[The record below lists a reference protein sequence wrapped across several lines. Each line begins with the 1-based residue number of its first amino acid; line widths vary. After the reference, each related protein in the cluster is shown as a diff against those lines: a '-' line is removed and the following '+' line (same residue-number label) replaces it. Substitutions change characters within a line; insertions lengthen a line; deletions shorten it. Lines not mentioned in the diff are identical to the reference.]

1 MSKSINES
9 KLTIQL
15 EVVTELWIRAENQ
28 PLDFYEEFAELVIQF
43 DEIYRTGSQYFGYI
57 NAWCDWLDEYD
68 IDDLDFDEVVD
79 ELKCESFDY
88 YQDYFKGYQSRQ
100 LKDLRRHR
108 ENEKRNLESLS
119 RKLDRALSRYSKSEV
134 VRVDIAYLQSCN
146 SIVDIQMFYQDLEEL
161 RKAISKRKDPFH
173 DLVDFAWALEQGET
187 KGYHCH
193 LLLIFNGHQR
203 QKGWAIADKVGKL
216 WKQITNDEGCYFNCH
231 DPEQIAKY
239 RELGILGIGRIHRDN
254 PVEVRN
260 LRNAGAYLVNPEK
273 EAQHLRV
280 KLSPK
285 MRTFQ

>member
-1 MSKSINES
+1 MSKSMNES

-15 EVVTELWIRAENQ
+15 EVITELWIKAENEPQ
-28 PLDFYEEFAELVIQF
+28 DFYEEFAELLIQF
-43 DEIYRTGSQYFGYI
+43 DDTYHSDFQYFGYI
-57 NAWCDWLDEYD
+57 NAWCDWLDDHD
-68 IDDLDFDEVVD
+68 IYDLDFDEIVE
-79 ELKCESFDY
+79 ELKHKSFEDY
-88 YQDYFKGYQSRQ
+88 RDYFNGYKSKQ
-100 LKDLRRHR
+100 LTDLRRHR

-119 RKLDRALSRYSKSEV
+119 NKMNRAVGRYSKSEV
-134 VRVDIAYLQSCN
+134 VRVDLAYLQSCHDV
-146 SIVDIQMFYQDLEEL
+146 IDIKMFYQDLEEL
-161 RKAISKRKDPFH
+161 RKAIVKRKDPFH

-203 QKGWAIADKVGKL
+203 QKGWGIADKIGKL
-216 WKQITNDEGCYFNCH
+216 WKRITNNEGCYFNCH

-254 PVEVRN
+254 PIEVRN

-280 KLSPK
+280 KCKAK

>member
-1 MSKSINES
+1 MNES

-15 EVVTELWIRAENQ
+15 EVITELWIKAENELQ
-28 PLDFYEEFAELVIQF
+28 DFYEEFAELLIQF
-43 DEIYRTGSQYFGYI
+43 DDTYHSDFQYFGYI
-57 NAWCDWLDEYD
+57 NAWCDWLDDHD
-68 IDDLDFDEVVD
+68 IYDLDFDEIVE
-79 ELKCESFDY
+79 ELKHKSFEDY
-88 YQDYFKGYQSRQ
+88 RDYFNGYKSKQ
-100 LKDLRRHR
+100 LTDLRRHR

-119 RKLDRALSRYSKSEV
+119 NKMNRAVGRYSKSEV
-134 VRVDIAYLQSCN
+134 VRVDLAYLQSCHDV
-146 SIVDIQMFYQDLEEL
+146 IDIKMFYQDLEEL
-161 RKAISKRKDPFH
+161 RKAIVKRKDPFH

-203 QKGWAIADKVGKL
+203 QKGWGIADKIGKL
-216 WKQITNDEGCYFNCH
+216 WKRITNNEGCYFNCH

-254 PVEVRN
+254 PIEVRN

-280 KLSPK
+280 KCKAK

>member
-15 EVVTELWIRAENQ
+15 EVTTELWIKAKNEPQ
-28 PLDFYEEFAELVIQF
+28 DFYEEFAGLLIQF
-43 DEIYRTGSQYFGYI
+43 DEIYRSGSQYFGYI
-57 NAWCDWLDEYD
+57 NAWCDWLDEHDIYD
-68 IDDLDFDEVVD
+68 LDFEELIDDL
-79 ELKCESFDY
+79 KRGSFEH
-88 YQDYFKGYQSRQ
+88 YQDYFKRYESRQ
-100 LKDLRRHR
+100 LKDHRRHR

-119 RKLDRALSRYSKSEV
+119 RKLDRAISRYSKSEV
-134 VRVDIAYLQSCN
+134 VRVDLAYLQRYHDV
-146 SIVDIQMFYQDLEEL
+146 IDIEMFYQDLEEL
-161 RKAISKRKDPFH
+161 RKDIGRRTDPFH
-173 DLVDFAWALEQGET
+173 DLVDYAWALEQGET

-216 WKQITNDEGCYFNCH
+216 WKQITKNEGCYFNCH

-280 KLSPK
+280 KLSSK

>member
-1 MSKSINES
+1 MNES

-15 EVVTELWIRAENQ
+15 EVITELWIKAENEPQ
-28 PLDFYEEFAELVIQF
+28 DFYEEFAELLIQF
-43 DEIYRTGSQYFGYI
+43 DDTYHSDFQYFGYI
-57 NAWCDWLDEYD
+57 NAWCDWLDDHD
-68 IDDLDFDEVVD
+68 IYDLDFDEIVE
-79 ELKCESFDY
+79 ELKHKSFEDY
-88 YQDYFKGYQSRQ
+88 RDYFNGYKSKQ
-100 LKDLRRHR
+100 LTDLRRHR

-119 RKLDRALSRYSKSEV
+119 NKMNRAVGRYSKSEV
-134 VRVDIAYLQSCN
+134 VRVDLAYLQSCHDV
-146 SIVDIQMFYQDLEEL
+146 IDIKMFYQDLEEL
-161 RKAISKRKDPFH
+161 RKAIVKRKDPFH

-203 QKGWAIADKVGKL
+203 QKGWGIADKIGKL
-216 WKQITNDEGCYFNCH
+216 WKRITNNEGCYFNCH

-254 PVEVRN
+254 PIEVRN

-280 KLSPK
+280 KCKAK